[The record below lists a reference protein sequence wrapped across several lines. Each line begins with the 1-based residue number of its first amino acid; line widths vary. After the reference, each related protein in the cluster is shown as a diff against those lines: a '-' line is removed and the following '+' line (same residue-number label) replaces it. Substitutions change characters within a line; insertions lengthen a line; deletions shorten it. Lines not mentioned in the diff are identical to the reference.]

1 MFPNTFRPTLFA
13 RLTTVSATLLSML
26 DLSLQATPA
35 HAHDVEITAVQT
47 TVLEIVSG
55 DTLIVDAGDNTLPDP
70 DGDGRTPIHLANI
83 TDSWSVLD
91 AIGPTCRTRESTAHL
106 MQLLYP
112 HRQVIID
119 TETMRSSPWPME
131 HINHA
136 TVITLNLDDLGY
148 QQVADGYARV
158 SVSNDSPEDYLDAQ
172 DLARQSDAGLWAGCP
187 AS

>member
-1 MFPNTFRPTLFA
+1 
-13 RLTTVSATLLSML
+13 
-26 DLSLQATPA
+26 
-35 HAHDVEITAVQT
+35 
-47 TVLEIVSG
+47 
-55 DTLIVDAGDNTLPDP
+55 
-70 DGDGRTPIHLANI
+70 
-83 TDSWSVLD
+83 
-91 AIGPTCRTRESTAHL
+91 
-106 MQLLYP
+106 MQLLHP
-112 HRQVIID
+112 RRQVIID

-158 SVSNDSPEDYLDAQ
+158 SGSNDSPEDYLDAQ